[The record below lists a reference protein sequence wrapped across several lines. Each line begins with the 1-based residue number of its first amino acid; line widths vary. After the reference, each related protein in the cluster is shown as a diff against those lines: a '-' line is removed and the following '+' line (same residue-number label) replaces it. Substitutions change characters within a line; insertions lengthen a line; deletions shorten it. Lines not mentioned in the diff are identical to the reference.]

1 MTEDTRSTCR
11 NVCECVRVWGW
22 HWKDGVQ
29 ANNGVVR
36 QAGQLSNDRYQLE
49 QRARRLRE
57 RERLEVQFK
66 GKRTSATNT
75 STWASPRVD
84 KEPLTKDN
92 GQRTAESKTHADEN
106 LKNTNERQQ
115 TICGY
120 LSKQVGRAAVA
131 IKIGD
136 RRQRQ
141 RQRLSSLYFRL
152 LLYVI
157 FSLFY
162 FVVLLVRVVVERG

>member
-22 HWKDGVQ
+22 HWKNGEQ
-29 ANNGVVR
+29 TNNGVVR

-49 QRARRLRE
+49 QRARRMRE
-57 RERLEVQFK
+57 RERGL
-66 GKRTSATNT
+66 RYNLRA
-75 STWASPRVD
+75 
-84 KEPLTKDN
+84 KEPRQLIRVREQAPGLTKSRW
-92 GQRTAESKTHADEN
+92 QRTTESKTHADEN
-106 LKNTNERQQ
+106 LKNTHERQQ

-120 LSKQVGRAAVA
+120 LSKQVGRAAVV

-141 RQRLSSLYFRL
+141 WLSSLYFRL

-157 FSLFY
+157 FSQFY
-162 FVVLLVRVVVERG
+162 SVVLLVGVVVERG